1 MISASA
7 IPATS
12 GIGRL
17 IALLAGAHFAHH
29 VLTALLIPLL
39 PFIRDEFGLSYAQSG
54 IVTSAFTLSYGLSQ
68 LPAGW
73 LSDRIGPRYMLL
85 VGISG
90 VAVAGTFVGVSP
102 AFALLL
108 VGLVLMGIAGGG
120 YHPAASAVISK
131 VVAPERRGRA
141 LGIHIVGGS
150 SSHFLAPLIAAGL
163 VSLVGWR
170 GSFLSL
176 SIPVALLGLA
186 AFVMIERRVHHVDE
200 YARAH
205 AGTQGQEPTAG
216 RAANRGS
223 AAVDAALDGGNATG
237 DGGNAS
243 NTRVADAQ
251 QPDGGTPPGNG
262 AVPPT
267 GGAVPPGGGVPL
279 GSGAVPR
286 SGTAVR
292 MTFFLILTGIISAT
306 VASTI
311 PFIPLYLVDIRGV
324 DDRLAAG
331 FISVVFGAGLF
342 AAPLGGW
349 LSDVFGRVPVMIG
362 VGALLAPLLALI
374 PVTPFPA
381 LMFLLLLAIG
391 TLMFTRMPTAEAHIA
406 AEISERHR
414 STVLGIYFFSGMEGS
429 AVLTPL
435 LGSAIDRWGFG
446 AAFPGLGVVLAGAV
460 LVCGLGLVLTRRTMR

>member
-1 MISASA
+1 
-7 IPATS
+7 
-12 GIGRL
+12 
-17 IALLAGAHFAHH
+17 
-29 VLTALLIPLL
+29 
-39 PFIRDEFGLSYAQSG
+39 
-54 IVTSAFTLSYGLSQ
+54 
-68 LPAGW
+68 
-73 LSDRIGPRYMLL
+73 
-85 VGISG
+85 
-90 VAVAGTFVGVSP
+90 
-102 AFALLL
+102 
-108 VGLVLMGIAGGG
+108 
-120 YHPAASAVISK
+120 
-131 VVAPERRGRA
+131 
-141 LGIHIVGGS
+141 
-150 SSHFLAPLIAAGL
+150 
-163 VSLVGWR
+163 
-170 GSFLSL
+170 
-176 SIPVALLGLA
+176 
-186 AFVMIERRVHHVDE
+186 
-200 YARAH
+200 
-205 AGTQGQEPTAG
+205 
-216 RAANRGS
+216 
-223 AAVDAALDGGNATG
+223 
-237 DGGNAS
+237 
-243 NTRVADAQ
+243 
-251 QPDGGTPPGNG
+251 
-262 AVPPT
+262 
-267 GGAVPPGGGVPL
+267 AVPPGGGVPL

>member
-1 MISASA
+1 MSSATTM
-7 IPATS
+7 PATS
-12 GIGRL
+12 GISRL

-29 VLTALLIPLL
+29 VLTALLVPLL

-54 IVTSAFTLSYGLSQ
+54 IVNSAFTLSYGLSQ

-73 LSDRIGPRYMLL
+73 MADRVGPRYMLL

-90 VAVAGTFVGVSP
+90 VAVAGAFIGLSP
-102 AFALLL
+102 VFALLL
-108 VGLVLMGIAGGG
+108 AGLVLMGVAGGG

-131 VVAPERRGRA
+131 VVSPERRGRA
-141 LGIHIVGGS
+141 RGIHIIGGS

-163 VSLVGWR
+163 VALVGWR

-176 SIPVALLGLA
+176 SVPVGVLGLA
-186 AFVMIERRVHHVDE
+186 VFLMIERRIHHVDG

-205 AGTQGQEPTAG
+205 AGAQTVEREKSAG
-216 RAANRGS
+216 AE
-223 AAVDAALDGGNATG
+223 ATPG
-237 DGGNAS
+237 AE
-243 NTRVADAQ
+243 A
-251 QPDGGTPPGNG
+251 GTPPG
-262 AVPPT
+262 A
-267 GGAVPPGGGVPL
+267 GGAAGDAGGHRRAG
-279 GSGAVPR
+279 GA
-286 SGTAVR
+286 AVH
-292 MTFFLILTGIISAT
+292 MTFFLILTGIISAA
-306 VASTI
+306 VSSTI

-362 VGALLAPLLALI
+362 VGILLSPLLALI
-374 PVTPFPA
+374 PLTPFPVV
-381 LMFLLLLAIG
+381 MFVLLLAIG

-406 AEISERHR
+406 AEVAERHR

-429 AVLTPL
+429 ALLTPL

-446 AAFPGLGVVLAGAV
+446 AAFSGLGAALAAVVVACGTGLALSRRRGNRAAV
-460 LVCGLGLVLTRRTMR
+460 

>member
-1 MISASA
+1 MSSAPT

-12 GIGRL
+12 GISRL
-17 IALLAGAHFAHH
+17 IALLAGAHFSHH
-29 VLTALLIPLL
+29 VLTALLVPLL

-54 IVTSAFTLSYGLSQ
+54 IVTSAFTLSYGLAQ

-73 LSDRIGPRYMLL
+73 LSDRVGPRYMLL

-90 VAVAGTFVGVSP
+90 VAVAGALVGLSP
-102 AFALLL
+102 VFALLL
-108 VGLVLMGIAGGG
+108 AGLVLMGIAGGG
-120 YHPAASAVISK
+120 YHPAASAVISR

-141 LGIHIVGGS
+141 LGVHIIGGS

-163 VSLVGWR
+163 VAIVGWR

-176 SIPVALLGLA
+176 SAPVAVLGLA
-186 AFVMIERRVHHVDE
+186 VFVMIERRIRHVDG
-200 YARAH
+200 YSRAH
-205 AGTQGQEPTAG
+205 AGT
-216 RAANRGS
+216 
-223 AAVDAALDGGNATG
+223 DAG
-237 DGGNAS
+237 DGTPRGVDGAAEGGRGRGAA
-243 NTRVADAQ
+243 TTDTGADRR
-251 QPDGGTPPGNG
+251 DGAHRRLGSHR
-262 AVPPT
+262 
-267 GGAVPPGGGVPL
+267 
-279 GSGAVPR
+279 GSGA
-286 SGTAVR
+286 AVH

-331 FISVVFGAGLF
+331 FISVIFGAGFF

-362 VGALLAPLLALI
+362 VGILLAPLLALI
-374 PVTPFPA
+374 PLTPFPA
-381 LMFLLLLAIG
+381 LMFVLLLAIG
-391 TLMFTRMPTAEAHIA
+391 TLMFARMPTAEAHIA

-435 LGSAIDRWGFG
+435 LGSAIDRWGFD
-446 AAFPGLGVVLAGAV
+446 AALPGLGAVLAAVVLACGIGLALSRRRGNAGA
-460 LVCGLGLVLTRRTMR
+460 L